1 MITDSG
7 SPAATLCDA
16 GEDVTGLGP
25 VTPQP
30 DAVFVDGLDFFTG
43 AVDRLDVSDW
53 ERPSPCELWR
63 ALDVLG
69 HVGAAVEFGTLLL
82 IDRRPAWSP
91 VDPPGGVVEGEP
103 AAWWD
108 ALVEPARRAVSGVDL
123 AKVVD
128 SPMGR
133 RPVGEGLSFP
143 ALDLFVHAWDLARSV
158 GEDLEVPATA
168 IDFARAVIDP
178 LPEAAVRNDRV
189 FASPTP
195 APAGSTPSQAF
206 IAWTGRDPGWSP
218 ATGQ

>member
-1 MITDSG
+1 
-7 SPAATLCDA
+7 
-16 GEDVTGLGP
+16 VTS
-25 VTPQP
+25 QP
-30 DAVFVDGLDFFTG
+30 DVVFLDGLDIFTG
-43 AVDRLDVSDW
+43 AVGRLDASDW
-53 ERPSPCELWR
+53 ERPSPCEGWR

-82 IDRRPAWSP
+82 MDRKPAWSP
-91 VDPPGGVVEGEP
+91 ADPPGGAVEGEP

-108 ALVEPARRAVSGVDL
+108 ALVEPARRAVAGVDL

-158 GEDLEVPATA
+158 GDDIEVPAA
-168 IDFARAVIDP
+168 VIDFARAVIDP

-189 FASPTP
+189 FAAPAPTP
-195 APAGSTPSQAF
+195 ADASPSQAF
-206 IAWTGRDPGWSP
+206 IAWTGRDLRWSP
-218 ATGQ
+218 VAGR

>member
-1 MITDSG
+1 MTSR
-7 SPAATLCDA
+7 
-16 GEDVTGLGP
+16 
-25 VTPQP
+25 P
-30 DAVFVDGLDFFTG
+30 DAVFVDGLDFFTA
-43 AVDRLDVSDW
+43 AVSLLNASDW
-53 ERPSPCELWR
+53 ERRSPCEGWR

-82 IDRRPAWSP
+82 MDRRPAWSP

-108 ALVEPARRAVSGVDL
+108 ALLEPARRAVAGVDL

-158 GEDLEVPATA
+158 GVDVEVPAGV
-168 IDFARAVIDP
+168 IDFAHAVIVP
-178 LPEAAVRNDRV
+178 LPEATVRNERA
-189 FASPTP
+189 FAGP
-195 APAGSTPSQAF
+195 APAPADASPSQAF
-206 IAWTGRDPGWSP
+206 IAWTGRDPRWSP
-218 ATGQ
+218 GSGR